1 MPLDIVK
8 AQPTD
13 LPEVVRLNGVV
24 QDLHAQLNPDIF
36 RSDWLPLELEDSWQA
51 RLEDQNSTIAIARID
66 GEIVGYIWFEIQI
79 RDRDALHLSRG
90 RIYVHHL
97 AVEENVRGE
106 GIGAKLLE
114 QAELEAKRRGI
125 SKVILDA
132 WASNSRAQAFFSSQG
147 YDPVNIV
154 RGKIVGSDA

>member
-8 AQPTD
+8 AQPAD
-13 LPEVVRLNGVV
+13 LLEVLRLNGVV

-36 RSDWLPLELEDSWQA
+36 RSDWLPLELEDCWRT
-51 RLEDQNSTIAIARID
+51 RLKDQNSTVSIARLD
-66 GEIVGYIWFEIQI
+66 GKAVGYIWFEVQV
-79 RDRDALHLSRG
+79 RGQDALHLSRG
-90 RIYVHHL
+90 RIYVHRL

-132 WASNSRAQAFFSSQG
+132 WASNSRAQAFFSSRG

-154 RGKIVGSDA
+154 RGKIVGSDD